1 MRNQTMSNIDDMPL
15 FRIHTARKMFETN
28 NYSMYQACLW
38 SGVIENNG
46 HFLNV
51 KKIEILKTDG
61 TYRTEYPRD

>member
-1 MRNQTMSNIDDMPL
+1 MPL
-15 FRIHTARKMFETN
+15 FKIYTARKVFESDS
-28 NYSMYQACLW
+28 YAQYQACLL

-61 TYRTEYPRD
+61 TYRTEYPKD